1 MNRSILPAILIL
13 SASAL
18 AQTHRSSITGQIFD
32 QTGKAIAGAKV
43 TLVSAETGKSRS
55 VTSGTAGAFAL
66 TQIQPGLYRLE
77 SERQGFRKTI
87 REIDLLV
94 NQEVRIDVAMAPG
107 QIQEEITVTAS
118 RGLLKTETSS
128 LGSVIE
134 NHQIRGLPLDGRN
147 FYDLTLLMPGTA
159 PAAQGSAGSVRG
171 DLALNIN
178 GAREDSNNVVL
189 DGVYN
194 GDPKLNTYG
203 TTPSVDAIQ
212 EFEVLTSTY
221 DASFGR
227 NGGGQVNIVLKSG
240 TNRLHGT
247 AYEFFRNAAL
257 DARNYFAPAS
267 EPDPKY
273 QRNQFGGSLGGP
285 LRKDRTFF
293 FADYEGRR
301 VREGITRVTNVP
313 TPQERIGDFSASPFP
328 LFDPFTQRPFPG
340 NRIPA
345 DRLHPIGLG
354 IASLYPAPNRS
365 VAGENFVSSPT
376 LRDRNDQF
384 DVRLDHALSEA
395 SDLTFRYS
403 FGDRAL
409 FDPFSGPAFSL
420 VPGFG
425 TSIPR
430 RSQNVMLG
438 ETHVFTPR
446 LLNEVRLGFNRVAL
460 GSFHEN
466 AGNSINRRLGLPEL
480 SSRASDHGLSF
491 ITVPGY
497 SPLGDEYNNPQHSV
511 TNTYQ
516 FLDHA
521 TYSSGHHL
529 VRFGFDYR
537 ALQQNAYRNVQSR
550 GFIRFLG
557 LTGNALSELLQ
568 GLPTVSGGA
577 RLDNPQHLRTK
588 SYNFFAQDAWRVR
601 PDLTVSAGMRYEY
614 NSPGV
619 DTNDRANLYDP
630 QTRQLVPVGR
640 NGFPRSG
647 YDPDYNNF
655 APRLGIAWTPG
666 RRGTV
671 IRAGYGMYY
680 DQSALAPSEGLYFS
694 PPYFDL
700 KLYYALQTLPLLLHD
715 PFPANYPFPIPN
727 SATAFQRD
735 LRTGYMQHW
744 NFNVQQELGVGRV
757 VEAAY
762 VGSKGTHLWS
772 GRDINQSDASPLQP
786 NPRPNFQ
793 FADINQLES
802 RGNSNYH
809 SLQLRVQQRLRRG
822 LSLLGAYTW
831 SKSIDDAS
839 GFFPSAGDPSYPQ
852 DSNNVRLERGRSGFN
867 LAQRLSVAYSYDLPI
882 ARGHKYLSGWQ
893 TFGILT
899 LQSGRPFTVALQT
912 EFDNSNTGI
921 GTLGF
926 GSNDRPNLVADASLD
941 NRTPQRW
948 FNTSAFAIPN
958 YGSFGNA
965 GRNILEG
972 PGLATWNASV
982 LKDTRLSE
990 SATLQFRVEAFNLL
1004 NRTNFNLPDLF
1015 VGTPTFGRILSAQN
1029 PRHVQLG
1036 LKLLF

>member
-1 MNRSILPAILIL
+1 MNRSFLALSLIL
-13 SASAL
+13 SASVL
-18 AQTHRSSITGQIFD
+18 AQTHRSSITGQVSD
-32 QTGKAIAGAKV
+32 SDGKGITGAKV
-43 TLVSAETGKSRS
+43 TLVSTGTGKSRS
-55 VTSGTAGAFAL
+55 VTSGAAGDFAL

-77 SERQGFRKTI
+77 TERQGFRKTVQD
-87 REIDLLV
+87 IDLLV
-94 NQEVRIDVAMAPG
+94 NQEVRIDIALAPG
-107 QIQEEITVTAS
+107 QINEEVTVVAA

-203 TTPSVDAIQ
+203 TMPSVDAIQ

-227 NGGGQVNIVLKSG
+227 NGGGQVNVVLKSG
-240 TNRLHGT
+240 TNRIHGT
-247 AYEFFRNAAL
+247 AYEFFRNAVL
-257 DARNYFAPAS
+257 DARNYFAPAN

-285 LRKDRTFF
+285 LRKDRTFL

-313 TPQERIGDFSASPFP
+313 TLLERVGDFSASPFP

-345 DRLHPIGLG
+345 NRLHPSGLA
-354 IASLYPAPNRS
+354 IAALYPAPNRS
-365 VAGENFVSSPT
+365 VPGENFVSSPT

-384 DVRLDHALSEA
+384 DARLDHALSA
-395 SDLTFRYS
+395 SSDLMFRYS
-403 FGDRAL
+403 FGDRTL

-425 TSIPR
+425 TNIPR

-460 GSFHEN
+460 GSYHEN
-466 AGNSINRRLGLPEL
+466 AGNSINKRVGLPEL
-480 SSRASDHGLSF
+480 SSRTSDHGLSF

-511 TNTYQ
+511 TNTFQ
-516 FLDHA
+516 VLDHA
-521 TYSSGHHL
+521 TYSSGQHL
-529 VRFGFDYR
+529 IRFGFDFR

-588 SYNFFAQDAWRVR
+588 SYNFFAQDTWRMR
-601 PDLTVSAGMRYEY
+601 PDLTLSAGVRYEY

-619 DTNDRANLYDP
+619 DVDDRANLYDP
-630 QTRQLVPVGR
+630 RTRQLVPVGR

-647 YDPDYNNF
+647 YDADYNNF

-700 KLYYALQTLPLLLHD
+700 RLYYALQTLPLFLHD

-727 SATAFQRD
+727 SATAFQRN

-744 NFNVQQELGVGRV
+744 NFNIQQELGGGRV

-772 GRDINQSDASPLQP
+772 GRDINQSGASPIQP
-786 NPRPNFQ
+786 NPRPNFL

-852 DSNNVRLERGRSGFN
+852 DSNNVRLERARSGFD
-867 LAQRLSVAYSYDLPI
+867 LAHRLSVAYSYDLPI
-882 ARGHKYLSGWQ
+882 ARTHKYLGGWQ

-926 GSNDRPNLVADASLD
+926 GSNDRPNLVGDPRLD
-941 NRTPQRW
+941 NPTPQRW
-948 FNTSAFAIPN
+948 FNTNVFAIPS

-972 PGLATWNASV
+972 PGLAALNASV
-982 LKDTRLSE
+982 LKDTRISE
-990 SATLQFRVEAFNLL
+990 TTTLQFRVEAFNLF